1 MEEDDAIT
9 IDSDEEVEGQQVRER
24 GGEDDDDQHAE
35 PDRRAVLTPV
45 IQNIVSALGGLEQ
58 ISPGESVYILGDSCL
73 GCLKD
78 LKKVWRKD
86 DTDDERTVAR
96 IFWEVRVLQ
105 RDLVPILLETAGKG
119 KVEDRCALAC
129 ADLITA
135 MTWPIDVA
143 EELKEMDDEIDT
155 KTDYTTLIQAQR
167 SYKAALLRPGAIS
180 AIFSIMLP
188 AIAKSKSERTERD
201 GQIINLVL
209 HCFRNLV
216 FIKDPPPN
224 AHASGEQAEY
234 AALQSKLIHTFN
246 ESNVLDALLAFAS
259 NSDDVLFNPWNNLV
273 LEIFYLLFRGVK
285 PGGLIQDQ
293 GVKAKEDLRNLLA
306 GEAKKKREDQK
317 FAPTRHSRF
326 GTTVVVQQ
334 GNEKFVMHRQSALTA
349 DTSKVMDLTKK
360 KVTKGAKQQDD
371 LGTVSW
377 LSVTALNALQG
388 LAKEFMRSCFNRFL
402 ASLLKDI
409 RMERAKISE
418 KDNLRLLFVSTWFLE
433 FFLSV
438 REREGAGEWS
448 LSLVKEVVDEEWVKW
463 VLRRMRDAADEKPK
477 LWKELHAGIDCL
489 AQLLLLIEAM
499 STSDRVFSEAASTL
513 QHKLY
518 YNGEILDLAFDNL
531 SQYKQY
537 TSQKS
542 IAYLDSSIHLSY
554 VLLRVLEKWAK
565 AKGEG
570 GAMVVRKKKKKA
582 GKKRAKGVTEEEGIV
597 DVPSEEDEGPDDDE
611 AAAAAEDDFKDSMLT
626 FEAYETR
633 FAHPD
638 VTATYLTYLGRYQ
651 EFDSP
656 EKMKW
661 VVGLLHRQVVKVKA
675 EGLFFR
681 VTTLELFNRILKD
694 EKTLPKDQSYL
705 DLMALIKFVLRKFF
719 KAVAE
724 DSFIL
729 VESFF
734 PRTRRAWK
742 KLSGYKSPD
751 GASGSEGAK
760 KKPGRAAESKH
771 GAELTV
777 KRGYTASQQLGI
789 AIACLVD
796 AGKMDLIDW
805 VKEILMLVI
814 GKKQRIITDTDDFLS
829 TSVPEDEDEAMAEK
843 LKRLKRPS
851 AAAIEKFE
859 DDMIPYVNQEKADA
873 ATKDANLK
881 LVFRLCHFF
890 VTDEDA
896 EELEWYVPAAILP
909 DELQTSLDVIEQF
922 LKNPLDLN
930 GKKAADMLSKK
941 RKPGR
946 TRRSK
951 RKANDDSGLSD
962 GGGGG
967 DGDDDDLSEGE
978 RRHKKIKRAKKKAEE
993 KQFLSAEFIE
1003 DSDADLGNDE
1013 EFYAKEQELRDRAKK
1028 AAETGD
1034 ATLSNMAKTG
1044 TKKRKKKLGDGPVK
1058 KKFYSAATARG
1069 AEDDSDSDRA
1079 TPQASSSKAQSDAE
1093 DGPTS
1098 VEAQPKPRPRPR
1110 PRLKASNAAS
1120 EMGDSSETGAPS
1132 SNAEDDDDETEPAI
1146 TLSVS
1151 RPRSRPKARF
1161 GGGGTTVAAP
1171 SSSPSRASS
1180 PALLEAEAI
1189 PLDKDELAPGP
1200 RARKRIIIASDEE
1213 E

>member
-1 MEEDDAIT
+1 EEL
-9 IDSDEEVEGQQVRER
+9 
-24 GGEDDDDQHAE
+24 
-35 PDRRAVLTPV
+35 DRRAILQPV

-58 ISPGESVYILGDSCL
+58 ISSEESVYILGDSCL

-96 IFWEVRVLQ
+96 IFWEARVLH

-143 EELKEMDDEIDT
+143 EELKEMDDEIDAR
-155 KTDYTTLIQAQR
+155 TDYTTLIQAQR
-167 SYKAALLRPGAIS
+167 SYKAALLRPGAVS

-188 AIAKSKSERTERD
+188 ALAKSKNERTERD

-209 HCFRNLV
+209 HCFRNLC

-234 AALQSKLIHTFN
+234 AALQSKLINTFR
-246 ESNVLDALLAFAS
+246 EANVLDALLAFAS
-259 NSDDVLFNPWNNLV
+259 NADDMMFNPWNNLV

-285 PGGLIQDQ
+285 PGSLILDQ
-293 GVKAKEDLRNLLA
+293 SVKAKQDLRNLLA

-334 GNEKFVMHRQSALTA
+334 GDEKFIMHRQAALTA

-360 KVTKGAKQQDD
+360 KVTKGAKRQDD
-371 LGTVSW
+371 LGTTSW
-377 LSVTALNALQG
+377 LSVTALNTLQG
-388 LAKEFMRSCFNRFL
+388 LAKEFMLTCFNRFL
-402 ASLLKDI
+402 SSLLKDI
-409 RMERAKISE
+409 RMERAKITE

-438 REREGAGEWS
+438 REREGEGNWS
-448 LSLVKEVVDEEWVKW
+448 LSLVKEVVEEEWVKW

-477 LWKELHAGIDCL
+477 LWVELHAGIDCL

-499 STSDRVFSEAASTL
+499 ATSDPVFVEAASTL

-518 YNGEILDLAFDNL
+518 YNGEIFDLAFDNL

-537 TSQKS
+537 TAQKS

-570 GAMVVRKKKKKA
+570 GAMVVRKKKKA
-582 GKKRAKGVTEEEGIV
+582 AKKAKGVTEEEGIV
-597 DVPSEEDEGPDDDE
+597 DVPSDEDEE
-611 AAAAAEDDFKDSMLT
+611 AERAAEEDDFKDSMLT

-638 VTATYLTYLGRYQ
+638 VAATCLTYLGRYEQ
-651 EFDSP
+651 FDSP

-694 EKTLPKDQSYL
+694 EKTLPKDRPYL
-705 DLMALIKFVLRKFF
+705 DLMILIKFVLRKFF

-751 GASGSEGAK
+751 GDSGSDADQGGK
-760 KKPGRAAESKH
+760 KRRGRAVAESKH
-771 GAELTV
+771 GVEFTV
-777 KRGYTASQQLGI
+777 KRGYTASEQLGI

-796 AGKMDLIDW
+796 AGKMNLIDW
-805 VKEILMLVI
+805 TKEILMLII
-814 GKKQRIITDTDDFLS
+814 GKRQRIITDTDDFLS
-829 TSVPEDEDEAMAEK
+829 TTTPDDEDEAIAEK

-859 DDMIPYVNQEKADA
+859 DEMIPYVNQEKANA
-873 ATKDANLK
+873 ATKDPNLK
-881 LVFRLCHFF
+881 LVFRLCYFF

-896 EELEWYVPAAILP
+896 EELEWYVPAPILP
-909 DELQTSLDVIEQF
+909 DELQTSLDVIDQF
-922 LKNPLDLN
+922 LKSPLDLK
-930 GKKAADMLSKK
+930 GKKAAEMLSKK
-941 RKPGR
+941 RKAGR
-946 TRRSK
+946 TRRSR
-951 RKANDDSGLSD
+951 RKDDDESGISD
-962 GGGGG
+962 GGGL
-967 DGDDDDLSEGE
+967 DDDLSEGE
-978 RRHKKIKRAKKKAEE
+978 RRHKKHKRERKKKEQQ
-993 KQFLSAEFIE
+993 QFLSAEFIE
-1003 DSDADLGNDE
+1003 DSDVDLGNDE
-1013 EFYAKEQELRDRAKK
+1013 EFYAKEREIRARAEK
-1028 AAETGD
+1028 AAEAGD
-1034 ATLSNMAKTG
+1034 TTVTNMARTG
-1044 TKKRKKKLGDGPVK
+1044 TKKRKRRPENGPVK
-1058 KKFYSAATARG
+1058 NAKFYSATTDRDAGDEGDVDPATQATSSRAGSETQDESPPGEAR
-1069 AEDDSDSDRA
+1069 
-1079 TPQASSSKAQSDAE
+1079 PQ
-1093 DGPTS
+1093 PTRS
-1098 VEAQPKPRPRPR
+1098 RPRPRPR
-1110 PRLKASNAAS
+1110 PRHRASTLT
-1120 EMGDSSETGAPS
+1120 SETGGSSQAKEPS
-1132 SNAEDDDDETEPAI
+1132 SEVGGDEDEDEPTTPVIARP
-1146 TLSVS
+1146 
-1151 RPRSRPKARF
+1151 RPRSKARLS
-1161 GGGGTTVAAP
+1161 GGGTIAVAT
-1171 SSSPSRASS
+1171 SSSLGKTSS
-1180 PALLEAEAI
+1180 PALSDPDPGA
-1189 PLDKDELAPGP
+1189 PNDSDGDKPVKPP
-1200 RARKRIIIASDEE
+1200 RARRIVITSDDEDE
-1213 E
+1213 V